1 MNEEQ
6 KYNEV
11 FEKIYANL
19 KYQLV
24 NDENYGIDGLER
36 LLDSMMVYEG
46 QDWTGR
52 GSLKDASISA
62 TIAAIMQLITEYAD
76 EADEA

>member
-6 KYNEV
+6 KYNET
-11 FEKIYANL
+11 FDKIYANL
-19 KYQLV
+19 KYQLEH
-24 NDENYGIDGLER
+24 DKEYSIDSLEK
-36 LLDSMMVYEG
+36 LLESMMVYEG
-46 QDWTGR
+46 QDWVGR

-62 TIAAIMQLITEYAD
+62 TIAAIMQLITENAD